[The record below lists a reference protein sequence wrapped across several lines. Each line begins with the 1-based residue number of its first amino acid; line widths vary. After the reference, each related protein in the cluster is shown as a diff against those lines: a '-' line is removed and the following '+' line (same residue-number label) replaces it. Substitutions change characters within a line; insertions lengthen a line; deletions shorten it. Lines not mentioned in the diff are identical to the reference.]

1 MLLEFGDVLLEFW
14 WKISGYLNSMTL
26 FLSGLG
32 DCRVEIKVTAY
43 FSVIDGRREYKK
55 GSTIV
60 WWVDPEEYAIVELVN
75 DVQAYYQLEYYQD
88 VEFWYM
94 GEGSDSVKLCNDV
107 ELLSLLRA
115 SRKVMF
121 EMKVVGQE
129 HMAETELVQ
138 EHVSDRQLALV
149 TDNGMDEQTAI
160 NDDGCL
166 MNELL
171 KDPLF
176 GLTVAG
182 LTRVD
187 EEETEHYMI

>member
-1 MLLEFGDVLLEFW
+1 
-14 WKISGYLNSMTL
+14 
-26 FLSGLG
+26 
-32 DCRVEIKVTAY
+32 
-43 FSVIDGRREYKK
+43 VIDGRRVYKK
-55 GSTIV
+55 GSTIG

-138 EHVSDRQLALV
+138 EHVSDRQLALI
-149 TDNGMDEQTAI
+149 TDNGMA
-160 NDDGCL
+160 
-166 MNELL
+166 
-171 KDPLF
+171 
-176 GLTVAG
+176 
-182 LTRVD
+182 
-187 EEETEHYMI
+187 EHYG